1 MIFIMASVNIQMLAR
16 GYLSWELTHSPIM
29 VTIAG
34 AGFAPPILLF
44 SIFGG
49 AVVDRVERKKVLQ
62 NGQFGMFIIAMTI
75 AISIKTETITIY
87 HLIGSSLFQGTIWA
101 FLMPARQAIVTQ
113 IVSKR
118 QVNNAIALNAS
129 GMSLTT
135 LAAQAFGGIIYG
147 FYGPEI
153 AYYFISLFALIS
165 IIFTSFIPKLP
176 LLSHVKENVI
186 YEMKNGINY
195 VLRNNAVMWLLV
207 IALTTTLLAWPFR
220 NLLPVQIDEVFS
232 RGPEALGL
240 LMSMIGLGS
249 LFGSLFIAGIKS
261 GESKGIILL
270 LTSFIT
276 SIAIILNA
284 ISTEYWIAVLL
295 MVLLGIGDSG
305 RRTLNTSLLME
316 RTEEKFRGRVMGIY
330 MMNFGLMPLGA
341 IPLGFIAENYNVRIA
356 FLIPGIL
363 LLVFTLLIATL
374 TKSVR
379 NLK

>member
-1 MIFIMASVNIQMLAR
+1 
-16 GYLSWELTHSPIM
+16 M

-62 NGQFGMFIIAMTI
+62 YGQFGMFIIAMTI

-135 LAAQAFGGIIYG
+135 LAAPAFGGIIYG

-249 LFGSLFIAGIKS
+249 IFGSLFIACFKS
-261 GESKGIILL
+261 GESNGIILL
-270 LTSFIT
+270 LSSFIT

>member
-1 MIFIMASVNIQMLAR
+1 
-16 GYLSWELTHSPIM
+16 
-29 VTIAG
+29 
-34 AGFAPPILLF
+34 
-44 SIFGG
+44 
-49 AVVDRVERKKVLQ
+49 
-62 NGQFGMFIIAMTI
+62 
-75 AISIKTETITIY
+75 
-87 HLIGSSLFQGTIWA
+87 
-101 FLMPARQAIVTQ
+101 
-113 IVSKR
+113 
-118 QVNNAIALNAS
+118 
-129 GMSLTT
+129 
-135 LAAQAFGGIIYG
+135 
-147 FYGPEI
+147 
-153 AYYFISLFALIS
+153 
-165 IIFTSFIPKLP
+165 
-176 LLSHVKENVI
+176 
-186 YEMKNGINY
+186 
-195 VLRNNAVMWLLV
+195 
-207 IALTTTLLAWPFR
+207 
-220 NLLPVQIDEVFS
+220 
-232 RGPEALGL
+232 
-240 LMSMIGLGS
+240 MSMIGLGS